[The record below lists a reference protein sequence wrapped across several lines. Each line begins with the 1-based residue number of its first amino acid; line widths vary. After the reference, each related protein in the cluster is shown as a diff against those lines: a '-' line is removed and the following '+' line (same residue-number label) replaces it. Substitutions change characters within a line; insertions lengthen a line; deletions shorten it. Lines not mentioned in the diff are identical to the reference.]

1 MFHQQKRHLEM
12 SSYHLLVLAPVS
24 VHQSQCWNCR
34 QCWQDKWRL
43 STTCLRVDWHL
54 RDSINGMRP
63 EKRKK
68 TYTYYFVTKFSKF
81 NAHLS
86 DIVKSFKNTCFY
98 ASTEN
103 VTSSK
108 KKKKQRN
115 VCRISYFLFGNMHKS
130 TDRHWRLCLNDR
142 TKKCIIFLIPHWKR
156 NEKDWIIY
164 QSKLAQFSH
173 YIYSS

>member
-108 KKKKQRN
+108 KKKAKKRVQNFIFFIWKYALKYRQTLTLVFKWPSKKMHN
-115 VCRISYFLFGNMHKS
+115 FSYPPL
-130 TDRHWRLCLNDR
+130 
-142 TKKCIIFLIPHWKR
+142 KKKWKR
-156 NEKDWIIY
+156 LNYLPK
-164 QSKLAQFSH
+164 
-173 YIYSS
+173 